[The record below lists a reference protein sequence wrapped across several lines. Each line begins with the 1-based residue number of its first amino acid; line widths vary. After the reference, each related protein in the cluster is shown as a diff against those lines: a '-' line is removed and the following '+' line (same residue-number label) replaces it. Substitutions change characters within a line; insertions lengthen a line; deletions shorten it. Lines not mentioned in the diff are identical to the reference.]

1 MRFPALQNAE
11 NILTSESRGIVLSF
25 LFCPHAHLASVFYT
39 GAPKR
44 KSPRIAQTWISR
56 LAGIRLAFCKKNMGE
71 ISESA
76 FRLSRPLAA
85 YKGMASPSRYRA
97 AGTCVPCSATCTWYA
112 SLIGAYR
119 SVSSAVL
126 YPASGKR
133 QKMRIFAASRSCTCS
148 SLFAAYMPGLPARLR
163 DRRLR
168 RFLLGFLPVYIIAQN
183 NINIL

>member
-1 MRFPALQNAE
+1 MRFPTLQNAE
-11 NILTSESRGIVLSF
+11 NILTFENRGLFPGF

-44 KSPRIAQTWISR
+44 KSPRIAQAWIFR
-56 LAGIRLAFCKKNMGE
+56 PAWIMLAFCKKNMGE

-112 SLIGAYR
+112 SLIGADG
-119 SVSSAVL
+119 AI
-126 YPASGKR
+126 P
-133 QKMRIFAASRSCTCS
+133 F
-148 SLFAAYMPGLPARLR
+148 LR
-163 DRRLR
+163 TRKP
-168 RFLLGFLPVYIIAQN
+168 LLVAIRPMSFHWLTR
-183 NINIL
+183 